1 MKLVL
6 KTKAKHFYV
15 VRLPNY
21 FDMEQQ
27 DQLIED
33 VSKLIPSEIITEH
46 TFYNDAMPT
55 MEERSQLDCYGKVI
69 DSPVELV
76 LQ

>member
-6 KTKAKHFYV
+6 KTKSKNFYL
-15 VRLPNY
+15 VRVPNY
-21 FDMEQQ
+21 FNIEHQ
-27 DQLIED
+27 DQLIAD
-33 VSKLIPSEIITEH
+33 VSKLIPNETITEH

-69 DSPVELV
+69 DSPTELV

>member
-6 KTKAKHFYV
+6 KTKAKKFYV

-21 FDMEQQ
+21 FDMETQ
-27 DQLIED
+27 DQLIAD
-33 VSKLIPSEIITEH
+33 IAKLIPTEKITEH
-46 TFYNDAMPT
+46 TFYNDKMPT

-69 DSPVELV
+69 DSPIELV
-76 LQ
+76 L